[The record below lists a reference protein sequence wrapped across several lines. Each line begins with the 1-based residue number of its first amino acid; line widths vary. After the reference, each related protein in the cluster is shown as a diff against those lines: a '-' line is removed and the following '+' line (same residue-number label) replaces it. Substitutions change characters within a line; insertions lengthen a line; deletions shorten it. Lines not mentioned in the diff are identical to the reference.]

1 MAIQNWK
8 DFLTPYD
15 QAVSELKVKLRSIR
29 KEFRRKNEYSPNR
42 VCNWKGER
50 GI

>member
-29 KEFRRKNEYSPNR
+29 KEFRRKKNDRTLRSITDTGR
-42 VCNWKGER
+42 
-50 GI
+50 